1 MKPMK
6 PMKPMKRWLFR
17 VLTLLLTILL
27 TALPTTLPAAGPSRA
42 NATVTVAAAVTVQD
56 DDGRTVTLPQPARR
70 IVALAPH
77 ATELLFAAGG
87 GTHIVGVVSYS
98 DYPPA
103 ATRIARI
110 GDSNRID
117 LERVLALRP
126 DLIVAW
132 PEGNARSQTDALRAL
147 GIPVFNSAPHTLEQI
162 ADSVQRLGK
171 LMATDAVAQPAAAA
185 LQRELAALTTR
196 HQGQRPVRLFY
207 QVWDRPLYTL
217 SGKHIVS
224 AAIRLCG
231 GDNIFAGL
239 SAIAP
244 VVGIEAVLQQDP
256 EAIVGSGEES
266 AGIDLWRSYP
276 HLQAVRAGHLFA
288 LDGSLLNRP
297 GPRMIAGAAALCE
310 KLDLVRQDQKKQ
322 TKEPLQPSQQSQQS
336 QQQQRPQQPRQQ

>member
-1 MKPMK
+1 MT
-6 PMKPMKRWLFR
+6 PMKRWFFCSLAM
-17 VLTLLLTILL
+17 LLAMLL
-27 TALPTTLPAAGPSRA
+27 ASGASRA
-42 NATVTVAAAVTVQD
+42 SATVTVQD
-56 DDGRTVTLPQPARR
+56 DDGRSVTLPQPARR

-87 GTHIVGVVSYS
+87 GAHIVGVVSYS

-103 ATRIARI
+103 ATRIMRI

-132 PEGNARSQTDALRAL
+132 PEGNAQGQTDALRAL
-147 GIPVFNSAPHTLEQI
+147 GIPVFNSTPRTLGQI
-162 ADSVQRLGK
+162 ADSVQRLGQ
-171 LMATDAVAQPAAAA
+171 LMGTDDVARPAAAK
-185 LQRELAALTTR
+185 LQRELAALTAR
-196 HQGQRPVRLFY
+196 HQGQRSVRLFY

-217 SGKHIVS
+217 NGKHIVS

-231 GDNIFAGL
+231 GENIFAGL

-256 EAIVGSGEES
+256 EAIVGSGEKS
-266 AGIDLWRSYP
+266 TGIDLWRNYP

-288 LDGSLLNRP
+288 LDGNLLNRP
-297 GPRMIAGAAALCE
+297 GPRMIAGTAALCE
-310 KLDLVRQDQKKQ
+310 KLDLVRQDQKK
-322 TKEPLQPSQQSQQS
+322 
-336 QQQQRPQQPRQQ
+336 